1 MISEAF
7 NKPATPAV
15 TNPQP
20 AQKQSKLEPLK
31 NFLNLPAINQRLSFI
46 DEKNIDLIKA
56 NILEV
61 VSSDTK
67 LQQCSPAAIV
77 TEAMKAASL
86 KLPINRSLGFAYFL
100 PFQNSK
106 KLPDGSYSKEMIPT
120 FVIGYKGLIQLAMR
134 TGQYKYINSDVVYE
148 GELKNKDKL
157 TGRIDLSGEQ
167 KSEKIIGYFA
177 HLELMNGFSK
187 TLYTPLETMAAYAK
201 KNSPSIKYSKDV
213 TIDKLITL
221 GSIGNVADGVGWTAD
236 FTSMA
241 LKTVLRTL
249 LSKYGV
255 LSIEMQQAL
264 VEDGDY
270 EDITPNADDNQPGK
284 SVVDITDVEY
294 KEEGGDPAGEQ
305 GEEAKPNCG
314 F

>member
-1 MISEAF
+1 MSTE
-7 NKPATPAV
+7 AV
-15 TNPQP
+15 TKPQDNNTP
-20 AQKQSKLEPLK
+20 QRQGKLDPLK
-31 NFLNLPAINQRLSFI
+31 NFLNLPTITQRLQFI

-100 PFQNSK
+100 PFLNNQ
-106 KLPDGSYSKEMIPT
+106 KLPDGSWSKVMVPT

-148 GELKNKDKL
+148 GELKDKDKL
-157 TGRIDLSGEQ
+157 TGKIDLSGDAV
-167 KSEKIIGYFA
+167 SEKIIGYFC
-177 HLELMNGFSK
+177 HFELMNGFSK
-187 TLYTPLETMAAYAK
+187 TLYMPLEKMASYAK
-201 KNSPSIKYSKDV
+201 RHSPSIKFSKDV
-213 TIDKLITL
+213 TIEKLTTL
-221 GSIGNVADGVGWTAD
+221 GSIGSVGDGVGWTAD

-241 LKTVLRTL
+241 LKTVTRIL
-249 LSKYGV
+249 LSKYGI

-270 EDITPNADDNQPGK
+270 DNRTVSEDPGDIENKNVLNITE
-284 SVVDITDVEY
+284 IEY
-294 KEEGGDPAGEQ
+294 KEEQPDDKQEVQP
-305 GEEAKPNCG
+305 G